1 MSIETI
7 VGNKNHIQHNGLAGL
22 DATKLKNLRNSQ
34 LRSCFQRLNENHFR
48 MEFVAKIRESEF
60 YNDAMARNVNATWY
74 TLNTLNGPLVWIAMG
89 STKATNYSL
98 LQKLAADKVKVLIC
112 VGDHTDQ
119 LQEQFEGIVP
129 VIETAYT
136 IEEAVHKAFYNSLD
150 VQKILFSPTIDAGT
164 QNETLGKRYNS
175 EINEL

>member
-22 DATKLKNLRNSQ
+22 DTTKLKNLRNSQ

-48 MEFVAKIRESEF
+48 MEYVAKIRESEF

-89 STKATNYSL
+89 SNKDINYSL

-112 VGDHTDQ
+112 VGDHTEQ
-119 LQEQFEGIVP
+119 LQEQFEGFVP

-150 VQKILFSPTIDAGT
+150 VQKILFSPTIDAGS
-164 QNETLGKRYNS
+164 QNETLGNRYNS

>member
-7 VGNKNHIQHNGLAGL
+7 VGIRNHTQHEGLAGL
-22 DATKLKNLRNSQ
+22 DTAKLKQLRNNQ
-34 LRSCFQRLNENHFR
+34 LRSCFQRLNENHYR
-48 MEFVAKIRESEF
+48 MEYVAKIRESEF

-74 TLNTLNGPLVWIAMG
+74 TLNTFNGPLVWIAMG
-89 STKATNYSL
+89 SSREINYSL
-98 LQKLAADKVKVLIC
+98 LQKPAAEKVAVLIC
-112 VGDHTDQ
+112 VGDHTEQ
-119 LQEQFEGIVP
+119 LQSQFKDIVP

-150 VQKILFSPTIDAGT
+150 IQKIVFSPALDGGNM
-164 QNETLGKRYNS
+164 NETLGNRYNS